1 MNNASDPAQT
11 FRLCPRCG
19 RAVPDSAGER
29 FCPNDGERLLE
40 SCPKCGAG
48 IRTPLARFCTACGFE
63 FARASRLA
71 MGADSTRLIV
81 NRKKRSLSPSK
92 PEAKTG
98 REEPS

>member
-1 MNNASDPAQT
+1 MSNISDSAQT

-19 RAVPDSAGER
+19 RAVPDSSGER

-63 FARASRLA
+63 FAQAAAFSLRVAPA
-71 MGADSTRLIV
+71 AAWF
-81 NRKKRSLSPSK
+81 NRKQRGLKPSRVQD
-92 PEAKTG
+92 PVEH
-98 REEPS
+98 EEPS

>member
-1 MNNASDPAQT
+1 MNNASDAAQT

-19 RAVPDSAGER
+19 RAVPDSSGER

-40 SCPKCGAG
+40 ACPKCGAG

-63 FARASRLA
+63 FARAATVAVTQAGVRV
-71 MGADSTRLIV
+71 DR
-81 NRKKRSLSPSK
+81 RKRGLK
-92 PEAKTG
+92 PTDPERTLE